1 MIYRKTYIPPRL
13 HLAEG
18 ACLKKVSV
26 STGTKYLVMAKV
38 HNKEEALFME
48 EVAFH
53 RIQQLGEEQV
63 KRVTG
68 ILRLK
73 YTGTKLDLL
82 KLILEYLS
90 SITVSTQ

>member
-1 MIYRKTYIPPRL
+1 
-13 HLAEG
+13 
-18 ACLKKVSV
+18 
-26 STGTKYLVMAKV
+26 MAKV

-48 EVAFH
+48 EVAFD